1 MKKIFTLIAAT
12 VLTVA
17 SFAADRRPVVT
28 LKSSR
33 NYEIVIDG
41 RSYFSNSGIMNLSNI
56 MKGQHTIKV
65 YETTRGRGFG
75 LMFGKAKRL
84 VDAST
89 FLLRNND
96 IDIAIDKS
104 GFLKTGLAMTREV
117 AIGMMTMVVT
127 EAETSK
133 QRIYCFNRPGTTGRF
148 FLFFSR
154 INFLTSLLF
163 VN

>member
-12 VLTVA
+12 VLAVA

-41 RSYFSNSGIMNLSNI
+41 RSYFSNSGIMDLSNI
-56 MKGQHTIKV
+56 RKGQHTIKV

-75 LMFGKAKRL
+75 FMFGKAKRL

-96 IDIAIDKS
+96 VDINIDFRGQIRITEDRFGHDKR
-104 GFLKTGLAMTREV
+104 G
-117 AIGMMTMVVT
+117 
-127 EAETSK
+127 
-133 QRIYCFNRPGTTGRF
+133 NDWNDDHGRDR
-148 FLFFSR
+148 SR
-154 INFLTSLLF
+154 NF
-163 VN
+163 

>member
-41 RSYFSNSGIMNLSNI
+41 RSYLSNSGIMDLSNI
-56 MKGQHTIKV
+56 RMGQHTIKV
-65 YETTRGRGFG
+65 YEVSRGRGIGLFFG
-75 LMFGKAKRL
+75 RMKKL

-89 FLLRNND
+89 FFLRNKDVD
-96 IDIAIDKS
+96 INIDFR
-104 GFLKTGLAMTREV
+104 GQIR
-117 AIGMMTMVVT
+117 IT
-127 EAETSK
+127 EDRFGRDHRGSDWDNGYGRDKDGHYRSED
-133 QRIYCFNRPGTTGRF
+133 NR
-148 FLFFSR
+148 
-154 INFLTSLLF
+154 NF
-163 VN
+163 